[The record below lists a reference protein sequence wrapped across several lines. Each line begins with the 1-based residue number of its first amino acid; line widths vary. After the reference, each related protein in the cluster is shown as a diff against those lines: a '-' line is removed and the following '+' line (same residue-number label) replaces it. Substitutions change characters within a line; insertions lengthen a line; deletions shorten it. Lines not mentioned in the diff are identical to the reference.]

1 MRPFSP
7 DYANY
12 TPTNEQRAEV
22 RRLARSSRP
31 IEAISE
37 QLDLPVPVL
46 NYYFAKELESIPDME
61 RLTASSSAPLR
72 GQGLKGG
79 SVSLRGRR
87 AEDRAGAVG
96 ARPCGGF
103 GLGGP

>member
-22 RRLARSSRP
+22 RLMVRNSRP

-37 QLDLPVPVL
+37 QLDLPVAVL
-46 NYYFAKELESIPDME
+46 NYYFAKELESIPWEPGTPD
-61 RLTASSSAPLR
+61 RVVFGAFT
-72 GQGLKGG
+72 
-79 SVSLRGRR
+79 RR
-87 AEDRAGAVG
+87 D
-96 ARPCGGF
+96 
-103 GLGGP
+103 